1 MRIAP
6 CPEVGQLLTS
16 PNMKQ
21 ILLMIAL
28 VALAGCH
35 AENKKRAEESQRQST
50 IVEIANPIL
59 EKAIRKA
66 AKKPTG
72 ELTEAD
78 LDKLTSLHL
87 SRNQLTDVKGLENTS
102 QLKALFLNENKLTK
116 LTGVKGLEKLTQLKQ
131 LELSDNQ
138 LTDVT
143 GLEKLNQLTEL
154 NLYGNQLT
162 EVPKELEKLT
172 QLEVL
177 DLNLNNLTS
186 VTGLEKL
193 TKLRWL
199 DLRANSDLTKAQIDE
214 LQKALPNCKIL
225 SNPKK

>member
-87 SRNQLTDVKGLENTS
+87 SRNQLTGVKGLENTS

-116 LTGVKGLEKLTQLKQ
+116 LTGVKGLENLTQLKQ

-143 GLEKLNQLTEL
+143 GLEKLNQLTRL
-154 NLYGNQLT
+154 HLSNNQLT
-162 EVPKELEKLT
+162 
-172 QLEVL
+172 
-177 DLNLNNLTS
+177 D
-186 VTGLEKL
+186 VTGLENLTQLTFLGLDSNKL
-193 TKLRWL
+193 TSVKGLENL
-199 DLRANSDLTKAQIDE
+199 TQLTQLNLQDNPDLTKAQIDE
-214 LQKALPNCKIL
+214 MKKALPSCYIQ
-225 SNPKK
+225 SNPTK